1 MKTESQIIE
10 FYFRSSSDT
19 TALLGDLI
27 DDINTYTKKMNEA
40 LSQDNTS
47 KALTYI
53 NSITEKA
60 DIAQKLFKKAESVST
75 KLNLK

>member
-1 MKTESQIIE
+1 
-10 FYFRSSSDT
+10 
-19 TALLGDLI
+19 
-27 DDINTYTKKMNEA
+27 MNEA

-60 DIAQKLFKKAESVST
+60 DIARKLFKKAESVST

>member
-1 MKTESQIIE
+1 MKTESQILE
-10 FYFRSSSDT
+10 FYYRSSSDT

-27 DDINTYTKKMNEA
+27 DDINTYTKMMNEA
-40 LSQDNTS
+40 LSQGNLN
-47 KALTYI
+47 KALTYV

-60 DIAQKLFKKAESVST
+60 NIAQKLFKKAESAST